1 MYRVVL
7 FLDNDHFRCIEAASI
22 DYFYNDETKTPNVE
36 IVDGNN
42 GDVYNSTFYN
52 GSRDWEKFLYS
63 MAEAARNGYANL
75 TAHGRFERKTSN
87 GKN

>member
-7 FLDNDHFRCIEAASI
+7 FLDNDHFRCIEATSI
-22 DYFYNDETKTPNVE
+22 DYYYDDEKEKPAVE

-42 GDVYNSTFYN
+42 GDVYTSTFCN
-52 GSRDWEKFLYS
+52 GSRDWEKFLHS
-63 MAEAARNGYANL
+63 MTDAARYGYADL
-75 TAHGRFERKTSN
+75 TSHGRFERKQSN